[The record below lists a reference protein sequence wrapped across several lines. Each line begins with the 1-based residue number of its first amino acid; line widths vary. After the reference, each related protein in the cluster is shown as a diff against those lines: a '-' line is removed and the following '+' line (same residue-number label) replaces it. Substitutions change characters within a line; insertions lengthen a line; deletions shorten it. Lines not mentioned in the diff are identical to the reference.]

1 MVIIEA
7 GQRKLGDVLV
17 NNMPF
22 DGVTLTRPISL
33 KRSLKKQVSVAKAI
47 KNKQKKFLL
56 KKIRQR

>member
-1 MVIIEA
+1 M
-7 GQRKLGDVLV
+7 GDVLV

-33 KRSLKKQVSVAKAI
+33 KRSLKKQVSDAKAM
-47 KNKQKKFLL
+47 KTSKEVFV

>member
-33 KRSLKKQVSVAKAI
+33 KRSIKKQVSDAKAI
-47 KNKQKKFLL
+47 KTS
-56 KKIRQR
+56 KISFC

>member
-47 KNKQKKFLL
+47 KTSKRSFC
-56 KKIRQR
+56 